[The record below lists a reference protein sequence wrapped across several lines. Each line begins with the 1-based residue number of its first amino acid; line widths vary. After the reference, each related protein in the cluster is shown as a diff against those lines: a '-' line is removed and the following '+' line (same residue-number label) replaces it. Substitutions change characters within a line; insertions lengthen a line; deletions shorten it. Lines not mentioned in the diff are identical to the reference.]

1 MGGRVSRVEPPI
13 VPTVNI
19 IDASREI
26 AGRDSREEA
35 WGKKT
40 RTGEHRGSTAQN
52 LGTHGNLAIVLT
64 HGAGTA
70 ESIFWSITGDAAA
83 TAVANSTSNASAL
96 PLSTGNLVLVSDPAA
111 VASPLWQSF
120 DYPTDVGLP
129 GAKVGWDKATGFSR
143 QFVSKKSLVDP
154 GRGVYSIAID
164 ADGVLVVRSRRHPF
178 VVYWTWS
185 FGKLEELVS
194 ALTALLEM
202 DPRTRGKPTFV
213 DNDQEVSFT
222 YTLLDESAS
231 ENFIDDTTYNKPD
244 FSCYQ

>member
-1 MGGRVSRVEPPI
+1 
-13 VPTVNI
+13 
-19 IDASREI
+19 
-26 AGRDSREEA
+26 
-35 WGKKT
+35 
-40 RTGEHRGSTAQN
+40 
-52 LGTHGNLAIVLT
+52 
-64 HGAGTA
+64 
-70 ESIFWSITGDAAA
+70 
-83 TAVANSTSNASAL
+83 
-96 PLSTGNLVLVSDPAA
+96 
-111 VASPLWQSF
+111 
-120 DYPTDVGLP
+120 
-129 GAKVGWDKATGFSR
+129 
-143 QFVSKKSLVDP
+143 
-154 GRGVYSIAID
+154 VYSIAID